1 MHLARAEHEQ
11 RLRRRADVLA
21 ALEHQRTHAFRQ
33 LVPPGQ
39 RHVNRDAA
47 RAQRLREA
55 IGDGLAGASIP
66 SSVMNFAIIWVPL
79 LL

>member
-1 MHLARAEHEQ
+1 
-11 RLRRRADVLA
+11 
-21 ALEHQRTHAFRQ
+21 
-33 LVPPGQ
+33 
-39 RHVNRDAA
+39 VNRDAA